1 MPHMEKA
8 QRLSKRLGSGDSSR
22 EYKRLMEREVMLET
36 TAESLESLTPVKTSS
51 KWAKNTPDP
60 DNDRSWDKFHDL
72 LLTNKGE
79 RARTTKK

>member
-1 MPHMEKA
+1 
-8 QRLSKRLGSGDSSR
+8 
-22 EYKRLMEREVMLET
+22 MLET